1 METMGGELVMH
12 NEVNPPSERRNVGL
26 NAGPASLTSQSAL
39 RCVKENPDYKGQTY
53 KQHLTVTT
61 GMQYLDTPLLIV
73 EHQWQIQ
80 GIETPVIV
88 NQLLVN
94 Q

>member
-39 RCVKENPDYKGQTY
+39 RWIKGNPDYKGQTY
-53 KQHLTVTT
+53 KQHFTSYNRNAILGYTT
-61 GMQYLDTPLLIV
+61 A
-73 EHQWQIQ
+73 HCRA
-80 GIETPVIV
+80 PVA
-88 NQLLVN
+88 NTRN
-94 Q
+94 